1 MRTNI
6 IKLALFIIAFMPV
19 GLFAQNK
26 FTDEDLRNYPHWFDL
41 MQKENP
47 NFFEVKRAYDLYFE
61 KHEKVKGSMWK
72 IFERWAWQ
80 YKGAFEEDGT
90 IIPDKIIQSYQ
101 RYKKEE
107 KLRGSSSNAGNWT
120 EMGPFEYPVN
130 VSGQETGTG
139 RVNALAFHP
148 TSPNTFWVGAPSG
161 GLWKTIDGG
170 DTYTSNTDQMP
181 TLGVSSILIDPGYG
195 STNNIMYIGTGDRDA
210 GSAPGLGVYKSTD
223 GGNTWTM
230 SNTGMGNRT
239 VGEMLF
245 YPGSSTTILAAT
257 SNGIYKSTDSGS
269 TWTLKSNT
277 NHYKDIAF
285 HPTNPNYV
293 YATASGSFYRSIDG
307 GETWTLITSGL
318 VNNSRM
324 VIGVSAAEPN
334 SVFCLL
340 TGGSQTFQGIF
351 KSTDSGLNFTR
362 ITPANHPNILG
373 YNDGDDKSQAGYDLC
388 MLVNPTNANQILVGS
403 VCIHRSDNGGL
414 SFTKKAHWSN
424 QVHAD
429 QHVVGLNPLNNRIYE
444 GHDGGLHYTDN
455 YFDTWTNIS
464 GGLRIGQ
471 TYRIGQAAYNKNL
484 VINGYQDNGTSI
496 VDNGVFYTVAGG
508 DGMESAFDYADPNY
522 VYTTYISTIK
532 RSSAGGFGSWS
543 SIASKDINGIN
554 EEGAWVTPYSLHVT
568 DPNTMFFGYKNIW
581 RTNNVKSNPPTWTK
595 ISDNLAG
602 TNSYNFLYTDQALAD
617 VNIFYAVREDNKLFR
632 SDNVNSGLP
641 IWTDLSS
648 KLPNGN
654 SNIDDVMC
662 HPTDPEIVY
671 LLQSEKIY
679 KSGDRGNTWTNIT
692 GTLPS
697 GTDLNCMVFDK
708 FSNEG
713 IYVGTKTGVFF
724 KSASLPDWIAFDGD
738 LPVVDV
744 REMEIYYEGTASRL
758 RAGTYGRGLWE
769 TALYNDGTQS
779 PVANFR
785 ASQSITVVNQTIKL
799 EDLSSNIPTSWTW
812 TISPGTFTFQNG
824 TTANSQNPDINFTA
838 TGFYTVSLT
847 AANSNGSGSKTINS
861 YISVCGM
868 VAPSCT
874 PETQNLGGYGMG
886 IYLFQLNTISFSSSD
901 AEGDNPNPPHGYLN
915 LVSSQ
920 NTILAPNTQYTI
932 TAQIGQNVNTYK
944 QYWKVYIDYNN
955 DGDFLDAN
963 ELIYSSPSDVAGVF
977 SIPFTTL
984 ANPPVFN
991 QLIRIRIISDFYTIS
1006 GPCDNPDYGQ
1016 AEDYGI
1022 VFKDLPALTT
1032 SAVSSITYNS
1042 ATSGGNI
1049 TSQGSSAVIKRGVVW
1064 DIRQNPT
1071 IDMNWGYTED
1081 GAGTGTF
1088 TSILTG
1094 LFPSTTYYI
1103 RAYAINSDGISY
1115 GQQVNFITMTQSPVL
1130 TTSNVT
1136 DISGIS
1142 AVSGGNISSDN
1153 GSPVVA
1159 RGVVYNTSSNPDLS
1173 NCLSYTQNGTGT
1185 GTYSSTMNGLSAA
1198 TTYYVK
1204 AYARNGFSTTYGDEK
1219 TFTTLAPDPNQAS
1232 NITFTQ
1238 VTPYRMT
1245 ISWTNGS
1252 GTARIVKINS
1262 ALGFTFP
1269 VNGTTYSAN
1278 SVYSG
1283 GEQVVYDGNGNSVT
1297 VTGLSPSTNYNF
1309 MVFEYTGSG
1318 IGTLYNTAAGIN
1330 NPSAHVTSCM
1340 PSFSNNNQG
1349 TYLKGL
1355 TLNTINNLNNG
1366 DGNHYSDFTNL
1377 STNLLVGFT
1386 YDVSFQMSYN
1396 SEKVSV
1402 WIDWNDNSVYETS
1415 ERLVH
1420 DLNCPKQ
1427 HPVDNPTGITTTSIT
1442 IPTNAALGTHILRVR
1457 ASLQYG
1463 TDACSNGD
1471 YGEVEDYTVTFK
1483 DEISWTGVTSAD
1495 WFVATN
1501 WDVRKIPTI
1510 SDKVVINT
1518 ASNQPVIGTGMTGN
1532 AKKVTAKSGTNLQVI
1547 GTLNVKE

>member
-1 MRTNI
+1 MNSITT
-6 IKLALFIIAFMPV
+6 KLFLIALFLIPV
-19 GLFAQNK
+19 YLIGQSNTGFS
-26 FTDEDLRNYPHWFDL
+26 DDDLRNYPHWFNL

-47 NFFEVKRAYDLYFE
+47 NYFEVKRAYDLYFE
-61 KHEKVKGSMWK
+61 KHEKKRGSMWK

-80 YKGAFEEDGT
+80 HKGDFEPDGT
-90 IIPDKIIQSYQ
+90 LQPDKIMNAYE
-101 RYKKEE
+101 RFKREG
-107 KLRGSSSNAGNWT
+107 KLRGPSTNAGKWK
-120 EMGPFEYPVN
+120 EIGPLVYPVN
-130 VSGQETGTG
+130 NTGQETGTG
-139 RVNALAFHP
+139 RVNAIAFHP
-148 TSPNTFWVGAPSG
+148 TDANTFWAGAPSG
-161 GLWKTIDGG
+161 GLWKSTDGG
-170 DTYTSNTDQMP
+170 TTYTSNTDQLP
-181 TLGVSSILIDPGYG
+181 TLGVSSILIDPGLG
-195 STNNIMYIGTGDRDA
+195 TSNNIMYIGTGDRD
-210 GSAPGLGVYKSTD
+210 GGNAPGLGVYKSTD
-223 GGNTWTM
+223 GGNTWAS

-239 VGEMLF
+239 VGDMLF
-245 YPGSSTTILAAT
+245 LPGSSTTIIAAT
-257 SNGIYKSTDSGS
+257 SNGIYKSTDSGAN
-269 TWTLKSNT
+269 WTLKSSNN
-277 NHYKDIAF
+277 NHYKDLAF
-285 HPTNPNYV
+285 HPTNSNLV
-293 YATASGSFYRSIDG
+293 YATASGSFYRSTDA
-307 GETWTLITSGL
+307 GETWTQITSGL
-318 VNNSRM
+318 IPCDRL
-324 VIGVSAAEPN
+324 VIGVSIAEPN

-340 TGGSQTFQGIF
+340 TGGSQLFQGIF
-351 KSTDSGLNFTR
+351 KSTDSGTNFTR
-362 ITPANHPNILG
+362 ITSSNHPNILG
-373 YNDGDDKSQAGYDLC
+373 YTDGDDNSQHTYDLC
-388 MLVNPTNANQILVGS
+388 MIVNPTNANQILVGS
-403 VCIHRSDNGGL
+403 VCIHRSDDGGVT
-414 SFTKKAHWSN
+414 FQKKAHWSN

-429 QHVVGLNPLNNRIYE
+429 QHVVERNPLNGRLYE
-444 GHDGGLHYTDN
+444 GHDGGIHYSDN
-455 YFDTWTNIS
+455 YFNTWTNIS
-464 GGLRIGQ
+464 GGMRIAQ
-471 TYRIGQAAYNKNL
+471 AYRIGQAAYNRKL

-496 VDNGVFYTVAGG
+496 LKNGIFTTIGGG
-508 DGMESAFDYADPNY
+508 DGMECAFDYSDPNY
-522 VYTTYISTIK
+522 VYQTYISEIK
-532 RSSAGGFGSWS
+532 RSHTQGFGGYTL
-543 SIASKDINGIN
+543 IAKNGTNGIT
-554 EEGAWVTPYSLHVT
+554 ESGAWVTPYSIHLS
-568 DPNTMFFGYKNIW
+568 DPNTLIFGYKNIW
-581 RTNNVKSNPPTWTK
+581 RTNNVKANPPVWTK

-602 TNSYNFLYTDQALAD
+602 SNSQNILYTDQSPAD
-617 VNIFYAVREDNKLFR
+617 NNIFYAAREDNKLFR
-632 SDNVNSGLP
+632 SDNINATSPSWV
-641 IWTDLSS
+641 DLTI
-648 KLPNGN
+648 KLPNGT

-662 HPTDPEIVY
+662 HPTDPEMVY
-671 LLQSEKIY
+671 LIQSEKVY
-679 KSGDRGNTWTNIT
+679 KSTDRGNSWTNIT
-692 GTLPS
+692 GSLPS
-697 GTDLNCMVFDK
+697 GTNLNCMAFDK

-724 KSASLPDWIAFDGD
+724 KNASISDWIAFDGD

-744 REMEIYYEGTASRL
+744 RELEFYYGNTESRL
-758 RAGTYGRGLWE
+758 RAGTFGRGLWE
-769 TALYNDGTQS
+769 TTLYNDGTQA

-785 ASQSITVVNQTIKL
+785 ASKTITVVNQTISL
-799 EDLSSNIPTSWTW
+799 EDLSSNNPTSWTW

-824 TTANSQNPDINFTA
+824 TTANSQNPDINFTS

-861 YISVCGM
+861 YISVYNI
-868 VAPSCT
+868 VAPTCT

-901 AEGDNPNPPHGYLN
+901 AEGDNPNPPDGYLN

-932 TAQIGQNVNTYK
+932 TAQIGQNVNSYK

-984 ANPPVFN
+984 ANPPVVN

-1022 VFKDLPALTT
+1022 VFKDLPVLTT
-1032 SAVSSITYNS
+1032 AAVSSITYNS

-1071 IDMNWGYTED
+1071 IDMYWGYSED
-1081 GAGTGTF
+1081 GTGTGTF
-1088 TSILTG
+1088 TSSLTG
-1094 LFPSTTYYI
+1094 LFPSTTYYV
-1103 RAYAINSDGISY
+1103 RAYAINNEGISY
-1115 GQQVNFITMTQSPVL
+1115 GQQVSIMTLTQSPVL
-1130 TTSNVT
+1130 TTNNVT

-1153 GSPVVA
+1153 GSPVET
-1159 RGVVYNTSSNPDLS
+1159 RGVVWNTSSNPSLS

-1185 GTYSSTMNGLSAA
+1185 GNFSSTINGLSAS

-1204 AYARNGFSTTYGDEK
+1204 AYARNGFSTAYGDEK

-1238 VTPYRMT
+1238 VTPYKMT

-1262 ALGFTFP
+1262 ASGFTFP
-1269 VNGTTYSAN
+1269 VNGTTYSPN

-1283 GEQVVYDGNGNSVT
+1283 GEQVVYNGNGNSVT

-1318 IGTLYNTAAGIN
+1318 TGTIYNTAAGIN
-1330 NPSAHVTSCM
+1330 NPSSHTTSCM

-1377 STNLLVGFT
+1377 NTNLLVGFT

-1396 SEKVSV
+1396 QEKVSL
-1402 WIDWNDNSVYETS
+1402 WIDWNDNSIYETS
-1415 ERLVH
+1415 ERLVY
-1420 DLNCPKQ
+1420 DLNCPADGTT
-1427 HPVDNPTGITTTSIT
+1427 HSTIAIPPTAS
-1442 IPTNAALGTHILRVR
+1442 LGSHSMRVR
-1457 ASLQYG
+1457 ASWG
-1463 TDACSNGD
+1463 SGMDACSTGN

-1501 WDVRKIPTI
+1501 WDVRKVPTLL
-1510 SDKVVINT
+1510 DKVVIHSS
-1518 ASNQPVIGTGMTGN
+1518 ANQPVIGVGQTGN
-1532 AKKVTAKSGTNLQVI
+1532 AKKVTSNTGAQLQI
-1547 GTLNVKE
+1547 SGTLNVIE